1 MSKNRLLI
9 FSYGFF
15 LVWLTGF
22 LYNGP
27 LLKFVVHE
35 GLNKYLAVTY
45 IFVPALVS
53 FIISVSSIKIKH
65 SSQRMFGSVL
75 ICTLLTL
82 AMLINGVNSN
92 IFLMY
97 LFAAI
102 LGVCS
107 IIYIAEWGYCF
118 VNNLEPKEM
127 LKIMGLT
134 ICLGKGIFYINEL
147 LAGYNMIY
155 ILRGIVLIS
164 LPLSLYFTMKV
175 KIESRP
181 EYKEINDYKNVFFP
195 LMATMFFVNIS
206 GGFVLAFVFDDM
218 ERHLYN
224 YYFDIFMHLTV
235 AVILMRIN
243 YKRQDKNITTLG
255 LVILSIGMIL
265 FIFPMK
271 IMELISYSFVSLG
284 FLMLDIIIWTMVAKL
299 GHITKKPYK
308 IFYGVMGSNLMAVF
322 LGNVIFMLVD
332 NMDTGFLIS
341 AIALLISFLSAQYM
355 FQKFDKLDMEFN
367 NRNYYVT
374 NIDMSIFTE
383 REKEI
388 VILMCQNF
396 KNLEIAE
403 QLYISENTLKT
414 HAKNIYGKLNVKNK
428 KELIEL
434 NENNRLR

>member
-1 MSKNRLLI
+1 MYQNNFFI

-27 LLKFVVHE
+27 LLKLVVNE
-35 GLNKYLAVTY
+35 GLNKYLAATY
-45 IFVPALVS
+45 IVVPGLLS
-53 FIISVSSIKIKH
+53 FIISFSNRKIRH
-65 SSQRMFGSVL
+65 SNRRMYGSVL
-75 ICTLLTL
+75 ICTILTL
-82 AMLINGVNSN
+82 AMLIDKVNSN

-102 LGVCS
+102 LGICS

-118 VNNLEPKEM
+118 VNNLEMKEM

-147 LAGYNMIY
+147 LASYNMIY

-164 LPLSLYFTMKV
+164 LPISLYFTMKI
-175 KIESRP
+175 KTENQAD
-181 EYKEINDYKNVFFP
+181 YKEINDYKNVFFP
-195 LMATMFFVNIS
+195 LVATMFFVNIS
-206 GGFVLAFVFDDM
+206 GGFVLAFIFDDM
-218 ERHLYN
+218 KRHLYN
-224 YYFDIFMHLTV
+224 YYFDIVMHLTV
-235 AVILMRIN
+235 AAILIKIN

-271 IMELISYSFVSLG
+271 ITELISYSFVSLG
-284 FLMLDIIIWTMVAKL
+284 FLMIDIIIWTMVAKL
-299 GHITKKPYK
+299 GYITKKPYT

-322 LGNVIFMLVD
+322 LGNIIFMLVN

-388 VILMCQNF
+388 VVLMCQNF

-414 HAKNIYGKLNVKNK
+414 HAKNIYAKLNVKNK

-434 NENNRLR
+434 NEKSKLR